1 MNKIGFDERIFI
13 AGGYGMVGSAIY
25 RRLIFLK
32 YGLKNGQ
39 ILRPSKKTLN
49 LLNKNQVDEWFKKNK
64 PSVVIIAAARVG
76 GILANDTYPYDF
88 IFENLRIQTNIIDA
102 SWRNGVKRLLFLGSS
117 CIYPKLCPQPIKEE
131 YLLNGQL
138 EQTNEWYAVSKIAGL
153 KLCQAIRKQ
162 HNFDAICLMP
172 TNLYGRGD
180 NYTYG
185 RSHVIP
191 ALIRRFWDAKQEN
204 HPNVTCWGTG
214 EVKREF
220 LFIDDLAE
228 ACITALE
235 KWDPNDEYAP
245 CDNNG
250 NKLSWLNIG
259 SNEEVS
265 IKELAGKISKEI
277 GFKGETIWD
286 YSKPDGTPRKL
297 LDSSKSKLIG
307 WEAKTSLEEGLKKTI
322 NYFEKEIESRTIRL

>member
-1 MNKIGFDERIFI
+1 MNKIDNDERIFI

-25 RRLIFLK
+25 RRLENLK
-32 YGLKNGQ
+32 YGIKGK
-39 ILRPSKKTLN
+39 IFRPSKQTLD
-49 LLNKNQVDEWFKKNK
+49 LLDKNQVDAWFKKNR

-76 GILANDTYPYDF
+76 GIIANDTYPFDF
-88 IFENLRIQTNIIDA
+88 IFENLRIQNNIIDA

-117 CIYPKLCPQPIKEE
+117 CIYPKFSPQPIREE
-131 YLLNGQL
+131 YLLTGPL
-138 EQTNEWYAVSKIAGL
+138 EITNEWYAVSKIAGL

-172 TNLYGRGD
+172 TNLYGPGD

-191 ALIRRFWDAKQEN
+191 SLIRRFWDAKQTN
-204 HPNVTCWGTG
+204 NPKVSCWGTG
-214 EVKREF
+214 SALREF
-220 LFIDDLAE
+220 LYIDDFAE

-245 CDNNG
+245 SAKNG
-250 NKLSWLNIG
+250 DKLSWLNIG

-265 IKELAGKISKEI
+265 IKSLASKISQEI
-277 GFKGETIWD
+277 GFQGEIIWD
-286 YSKPDGTPRKL
+286 NSKPDGTPRKL

-307 WEAKTSLEEGLKKTI
+307 WEAKTCLEVGLKKAI
-322 NYFEKEIESRTIRL
+322 NSFEQEIKSGTIRK